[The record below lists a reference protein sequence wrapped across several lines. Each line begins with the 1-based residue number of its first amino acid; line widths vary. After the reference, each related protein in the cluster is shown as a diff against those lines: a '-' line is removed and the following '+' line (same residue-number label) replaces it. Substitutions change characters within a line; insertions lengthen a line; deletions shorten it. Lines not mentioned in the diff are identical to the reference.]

1 MEDAS
6 KGILILAITFS
17 AFAFVLTGCMEMRLK
32 KLGQVVRQ
40 IEEDSKYV
48 N

>member
-1 MEDAS
+1 MEDALA
-6 KGILILAITFS
+6 GLLILTS
-17 AFAFVLTGCMEMRLK
+17 TLSVFAFVLTGCMERRLK

-40 IEEDSKYV
+40 IEDDSKYV